1 MKNDPRAVPVT
12 FHRRAPKAALLI
24 TVTPDAA
31 RQIAAAATASDSDG
45 LALRIA
51 VRRDADGSL
60 DYAMG
65 FDNVRHGDVALASE
79 GVTLVVAEE
88 HRELLAGM
96 TLDYVEL
103 EPGDFRFIFI
113 NPNDAG
119 PAPAPPD
126 SANGSEK

>member
-1 MKNDPRAVPVT
+1 LKKEPHAAPIT
-12 FHRRAPKAALLI
+12 FHRHAKSAAPLI

-31 RQIAAAATASDSDG
+31 QQILTAAQASDSER

-65 FDNVRHGDVALASE
+65 FDNARRGDLALTSE
-79 GVTLVVAEE
+79 GIALVVAEDE
-88 HRELLAGM
+88 RDLLAGM
-96 TLDYVEL
+96 TLDFVEF

-119 PAPAPPD
+119 PAPAPPG
-126 SANGSEK
+126 AAGGA

>member
-1 MKNDPRAVPVT
+1 MKRPDIVPIT
-12 FHRRAPKAALLI
+12 FHKRIPRETPLI

-31 RQIAAAATASDSDG
+31 RQIGAAAGSSDASG

-51 VRRDADGSL
+51 ANRGGDGSL

-65 FDNVRHGDVALASE
+65 FDNVRKGDIAFTSE
-79 GVTLVVAEE
+79 DVPLVVAVE

-96 TLDYVEL
+96 TLDFVEY

-119 PAPAPPD
+119 AATVPPVPD
-126 SANGSEK
+126 GNA

>member
-1 MKNDPRAVPVT
+1 MKPPRTAPIV
-12 FHRRAPKAALLI
+12 FHRSAKTAAPI
-24 TVTPDAA
+24 VTVTPGAADQIIVAA
-31 RQIAAAATASDSDG
+31 RAANADG

-51 VRRDADGSL
+51 ASRGPDGSL

-65 FDNVRHGDVALASE
+65 FDNARKGDLALTSE
-79 GVTLVVAEE
+79 GIALVIAEE

-96 TLDYVEL
+96 TLDFVEL

-119 PAPAPPD
+119 PEPVPPPAD
-126 SANGSEK
+126 GGVE

>member
-1 MKNDPRAVPVT
+1 MT
-12 FHRRAPKAALLI
+12 FHRRAPKATPLI

-31 RQIAAAATASDSDG
+31 RQIATAAIASDSDA

-65 FDNVRHGDVALASE
+65 FDNARKGDLALDSAGIE
-79 GVTLVVAEE
+79 LVVAEDDA
-88 HRELLAGM
+88 ELLDGM

-119 PAPAPPD
+119 PAPATPD
-126 SANGSEK
+126 SARGDEK